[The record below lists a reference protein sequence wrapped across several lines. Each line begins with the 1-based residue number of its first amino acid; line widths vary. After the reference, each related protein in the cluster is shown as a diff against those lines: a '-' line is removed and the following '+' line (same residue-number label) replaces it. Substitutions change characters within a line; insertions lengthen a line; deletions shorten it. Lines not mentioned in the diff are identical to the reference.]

1 MQIKLTDA
9 IETCS
14 AELLYDKNADNL
26 FFDGAAS
33 DNRLVKKNNLF
44 VCIKG
49 ENNDGHNFAG
59 DAVERGASVI
69 LAERNP
75 FDGNPPVP
83 VLVVENSVKALGLL
97 AHKARKDFGAD
108 KSKKVIAI
116 TGTAGKTSV
125 KELIAHILS
134 MEEDMS
140 FNKSKVAKN
149 PLNYNTQIGMPV
161 SVLNATGKEK
171 YWVFEL
177 GISHANDMDELCRI
191 LWPDMGIILNAASG
205 HTEGLGDLGVAYYKA
220 QLLNFLPEENP
231 AFVSGDYPELFVH
244 ARYNKKNTRFFSTSS
259 KKIPYQGRYLGVTD
273 DGFGRYSIKTPD
285 HEFETESIY
294 VGEYGAENC
303 IAAASLALELGYS
316 EEQIKKAMKTVQA
329 PTMRFNKHHFKKWTV
344 IDDTYNAN
352 PLSTARMIESA
363 RELAKDQDFILML
376 GEMGELGELSEQA
389 HTELGE
395 IIAENNPLAVYFK
408 GSAAPFIQKGLA
420 NKNYTG
426 IFKVVE
432 SPEQFMNDMK
442 NLPLRQ
448 EKHLIV
454 FKGSR
459 FNHLEEYV
467 KAFMEQDN
475 AL

>member
-1 MQIKLTDA
+1 MQIKLSEA
-9 IETCS
+9 VEICS
-14 AELLYDKNADNL
+14 AKLLYDKSIDDL

-49 ENNDGHNFAG
+49 EHNDGHNFAK
-59 DAVERGASVI
+59 DAAERGASVI

-75 FDGNPPVP
+75 FGENPPVP
-83 VLVVENSVKALGLL
+83 VLLVENSVKALGLL
-97 AHKARKDFGAD
+97 ANAARKRFGED
-108 KSKKVIAI
+108 TNKKVIAI

-125 KELIAHILS
+125 KELLAHILS
-134 MEEDMS
+134 MEDDLS
-140 FNKSKVAKN
+140 FNESKVAKN
-149 PLNYNTQIGMPV
+149 PLNYNTQVGMPV

-177 GISHANDMDELCRI
+177 GISHANDMDELGRI
-191 LWPDMGIILNAASG
+191 LWPDMAIILNAASG
-205 HTEGLGDLGVAYYKA
+205 HTEGLGDMGVAYYKA
-220 QLLNFLPEENP
+220 QLLNFLPQEGS
-231 AFVSGDYPELFVH
+231 AYVSGDYPDLWVH
-244 ARYNKKNTRFFSTSS
+244 ARYNKENTKFFSTSS
-259 KKIPYQGRYLGVTD
+259 KKIPYQGRYLGVTE
-273 DGFGRYSIKTPD
+273 DGYGKYLLKTPTE
-285 HEFETESIY
+285 EFEVKSIY

-303 IAAASLALELGYS
+303 IAAASLARELGFS
-316 EEQIKKAMKTVQA
+316 VEQIQKAMKTVQA
-329 PTMRFNKHHFKKWTV
+329 PQMRFNKHTFKEWTV

-363 RELAKDQDFILML
+363 RELSKGQDFILML
-376 GEMGELGELSEQA
+376 GEMGELGDLAEQE
-389 HTELGE
+389 HITLGE
-395 IIAENNPLAVYFK
+395 VIAENNPLAVYFK
-408 GSAAPFIQKGLA
+408 GLAAKEIEKGLA

-426 IFKVVE
+426 IFKVIE
-432 SPEQFMNDMK
+432 NTEEFIKDIK
-442 NLPLRQ
+442 NLPLRH

-467 KAFMEQDN
+467 KVFMEQNN

>member
-1 MQIKLTDA
+1 MQIKLSEA
-9 IETCS
+9 LEICS
-14 AELLYDKNADNL
+14 AKLLYDKSIDDL

-33 DNRLVKKNNLF
+33 DNRLVKKDNLF

-49 ENNDGHNFAG
+49 ENNDGHNFAK
-59 DAVERGASVI
+59 DAVSRGATVI

-75 FDGNPPVP
+75 FDDNPPVP
-83 VLVVENSVKALGLL
+83 VLLVENSIKALGLL
-97 AHKARKDFGAD
+97 ANDARKKFGGD

-134 MEEDMS
+134 MEEDLS
-140 FNKSKVAKN
+140 FNESKVAKN

-205 HTEGLGDLGVAYYKA
+205 HTEGLGDMGVAYYKA
-220 QLLNFLPEENP
+220 QLLNFLPEENS
-231 AFVSGDYPELFVH
+231 AYVSGDYPELYVH
-244 ARYNKKNTRFFSTSS
+244 ARYNKKNTKFFSTSS
-259 KKIPYQGRYLGVTD
+259 KKIPYQGRYLGVTE
-273 DGFGRYSIKTPD
+273 DGFGKYLLKTPTE
-285 HEFETESIY
+285 EFEAESIY

-303 IAAASLALELGYS
+303 IAAAALALELGFS
-316 EEQIKKAMKTVQA
+316 TEQIKKAMKTVQA
-329 PTMRFNKHHFKKWTV
+329 PQMRFNKHSFGKWTV

-363 RELAKDQDFILML
+363 RELAKGQDFILML
-376 GEMGELGELSEQA
+376 GEMGELGELSEQE
-389 HTELGE
+389 HTELGG
-395 IIAENNPLAVYFK
+395 IIAENNPMAVYFK
-408 GSAAPFIQKGLA
+408 GSAARFIEKGLA
-420 NKNYTG
+420 KKNYAG
-426 IFKVVE
+426 IFKLVE
-432 SPEQFMNDMK
+432 SPEQFISDIK

-448 EKHLIV
+448 EKHFIV

-467 KAFMEQDN
+467 KAFMEQSN

>member
-1 MQIKLTDA
+1 MQIKLSDA
-9 IETCS
+9 VKDC
-14 AELLYDKNADNL
+14 NATLIYNNACENL

-33 DNRLVKKNNLF
+33 DNRLVKENNLF

-49 ENNDGHNFAG
+49 ENNDGHNFAE
-59 DAVERGASVI
+59 DAVKRGASVI

-75 FDGNPPVP
+75 FGDNPPVP
-83 VLVVENSVKALGLL
+83 VLLVENSVKALGLL
-97 AHKARKDFGAD
+97 ACQARKHFGED
-108 KSKKVIAI
+108 KSKKVIGI

-125 KELIAHILS
+125 KELVAHILS
-134 MEEDMS
+134 MEDDLS
-140 FNKSKVAKN
+140 FHEENVAKN

-177 GISHANDMDELCRI
+177 GISHAQDMDELGRI
-191 LWPDMGIILNAASG
+191 LWPDMAIILNAASG
-205 HTEGLGDLGVAYYKA
+205 HTEGLGDMGVAYYKA
-220 QLLNFLPEENP
+220 QLVNFLPQDGV
-231 AFVSGDYPELFVH
+231 AFVSGDYPDLWTH
-244 ARYNKKNTRFFSTSS
+244 AYYNREDTKFFSTSS

-273 DGFGRYSIKTPD
+273 DGFGRYSIKTPT
-285 HEFETESIY
+285 EFFEVESIY

-303 IAAASLALELGYS
+303 IAAASLALELGFTV
-316 EEQIKKAMKTVQA
+316 EQIQKAMKTVQA
-329 PTMRFNKHHFKKWTV
+329 PQMRFNKHSFGAWTV

-363 RELAKDQDFILML
+363 HELAKDQDFILML
-376 GEMGELGELSEQA
+376 GKMGELGELEEQE
-389 HTELGE
+389 HMELGE

-408 GSAAPFIQKGLA
+408 GDTAKALEKGLL
-420 NKNYTG
+420 KQNYTG
-426 IFKVVE
+426 IFKPVE
-432 SPEQFMNDMK
+432 NTEQFMEAIK
-442 NLPLRQ
+442 ALPLRH

-459 FNHLEEYV
+459 SNHLEEYV
-467 KAFMEQDN
+467 KTFMEQNN